1 MEQQF
6 SMNMKSSCSRRAVPC
21 QQGSLKCS
29 LASKG
34 MEQQKSMSSTKRHRG
49 LVSKAPPRQQ
59 GSQKCSLASKGMG
72 QQNKYCMTSKVVPR
86 QLSSMKCSLASK
98 EMGQQKSAQLW
109 S

>member
-1 MEQQF
+1 
-6 SMNMKSSCSRRAVPC
+6 
-21 QQGSLKCS
+21 
-29 LASKG
+29 
-34 MEQQKSMSSTKRHRG
+34 
-49 LVSKAPPRQQ
+49 
-59 GSQKCSLASKGMG
+59 MG